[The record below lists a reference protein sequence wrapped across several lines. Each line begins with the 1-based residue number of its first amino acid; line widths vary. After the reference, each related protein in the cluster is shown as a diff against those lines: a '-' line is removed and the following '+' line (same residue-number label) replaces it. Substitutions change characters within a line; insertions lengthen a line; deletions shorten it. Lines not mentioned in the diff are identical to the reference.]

1 MSTFGLAPQG
11 AAAAGTFS
19 NSQPERAYLQVQE
32 NVDVPVSARDL
43 AALDRSWDLLTDLFL
58 SKFGCVLV
66 ATPAAEE
73 ATGLVYR
80 ATLPG
85 AVELTVW
92 RADLTRHAV
101 DGVVNAANGRLRHV
115 GGLAGA
121 LARAGGREVTEE
133 SEAWVRK
140 HGPVPPGGFAVTGPG
155 LLGCRLL
162 LHAVGPVWTPAD
174 PDLCT
179 RRLRSVV
186 AEVLAYADR
195 PENGLRSLALP
206 AISSGIYGFP
216 LDLCARVI
224 VATVASFF
232 VQGRKGGGGLR
243 EVHLVSNE
251 DPTVA
256 ALRKEAEARLGSGLR
271 RPTTPGRARGREH
284 EAFRAEAQSSPRTP
298 AGQRGQRGGGA
309 VGPRLELAG
318 PSVEVREAEA
328 WLRRL
333 LEALRNEGL
342 DGQVVVEDPLLL
354 CLGAAEH
361 AALGQLQASVGVS
374 LTEHVGDGRARLVV
388 REAGGAAAGLLAAT
402 LDVERLL
409 RDTRTEWIREKEAEL
424 WNLAGFR
431 PPAPTEGDPVFL
443 EEVEEPKQ
451 KIRDWK
457 KQFEKAGLQI
467 LKVEKVL
474 NGALEASFELR
485 KDAACGRS
493 GGQPDTEKLYQPVP
507 WFARGLVARVGFQR
521 LLTEPPEPQLG
532 AGAYFVREPGR
543 LVADGPWARAFGA
556 DPLLHVFEAEV
567 LTGASGPGRESLTAA
582 PAGCD
587 SVTDGSG
594 TFVVFG
600 PARAL
605 PRYLL
610 TCARTRARGPA
621 PRRPHRPAP

>member
-1 MSTFGLAPQG
+1 LWGG
-11 AAAAGTFS
+11 
-19 NSQPERAYLQVQE
+19 
-32 NVDVPVSARDL
+32 
-43 AALDRSWDLLTDLFL
+43 
-58 SKFGCVLV
+58 
-66 ATPAAEE
+66 
-73 ATGLVYR
+73 ATGSGSR
-80 ATLPG
+80 GPAS
-85 AVELTVW
+85 
-92 RADLTRHAV
+92 
-101 DGVVNAANGRLRHV
+101 
-115 GGLAGA
+115 GGEG
-121 LARAGGREVTEE
+121 AGG
-133 SEAWVRK
+133 
-140 HGPVPPGGFAVTGPG
+140 PGS
-155 LLGCRLL
+155 RL
-162 LHAVGPVWTPAD
+162 
-174 PDLCT
+174 
-179 RRLRSVV
+179 SV
-186 AEVLAYADR
+186 
-195 PENGLRSLALP
+195 SLP
-206 AISSGIYGFP
+206 
-216 LDLCARVI
+216 
-224 VATVASFF
+224 
-232 VQGRKGGGGLR
+232 Q
-243 EVHLVSNE
+243 
-251 DPTVA
+251 
-256 ALRKEAEARLGSGLR
+256 
-271 RPTTPGRARGREH
+271 
-284 EAFRAEAQSSPRTP
+284 AFRAEAQSSPRTP

-521 LLTEPPEPQLG
+521 LLTEPPGE
-532 AGAYFVREPGR
+532 
-543 LVADGPWARAFGA
+543 
-556 DPLLHVFEAEV
+556 
-567 LTGASGPGRESLTAA
+567 SGPLSRPCPPPGDGIVTPMTSVAEAA
-582 PAGCD
+582 RLG
-587 SVTDGSG
+587 G
-594 TFVVFG
+594 
-600 PARAL
+600 
-605 PRYLL
+605 
-610 TCARTRARGPA
+610 
-621 PRRPHRPAP
+621 